1 MLAGKRA
8 LITGAAS
15 GIGRAAAARFVAE
28 GAAVALVDRD
38 GPRVVEAAAELG
50 AVGLPADVR
59 LESELEAAVAEAVAA
74 LGGLDVVVANA
85 GVQLHGE
92 DDRADRLALEVWE
105 RTLRINLTGVFL
117 TCKHGIRA
125 LLDDSGGGSVVCT
138 SSPTAF
144 SGVAPG
150 YDAYSASKAGVLGLV
165 RAMARDYAPDVR
177 VNAVVPG
184 FVETPLVAP
193 VTRDAEWLA
202 NVLATVPLGRAGRPD
217 EVAGLIAFVASDAC
231 AYATGAA
238 FVLDGGMTG

>member
-1 MLAGKRA
+1 MLSGKRA

-15 GIGRAAAARFVAE
+15 GIGRAAAARFTTE
-28 GAAVALVDRD
+28 GAAVALLDRD
-38 GPRVVEAAAELG
+38 GPGVLEAAAEIGALG
-50 AVGLPADVR
+50 LAADVR
-59 LESELEAAVAEAVAA
+59 LEAEIEAAVAEAVDA
-74 LGGLDVVVANA
+74 LGGLDILVANA

-117 TCKHGIRA
+117 TCKHGIPA
-125 LLDDSGGGSVVCT
+125 LLDAGGGSVVCT

-184 FVETPLVAP
+184 FVETALVAP
-193 VTRDAEWLA
+193 VTREAEWLA
-202 NVLATVPLGRAGRPD
+202 NVLSTVPLGRAGRPD

-238 FVLDGGMTG
+238 FVLDGGMTA

>member
-1 MLAGKRA
+1 MLSGKRA

-15 GIGRAAAARFVAE
+15 GIGRAAAARFTTE
-28 GAAVALVDRD
+28 GAAVALLDRD
-38 GPRVVEAAAELG
+38 GPGVLEAAAEIGALG
-50 AVGLPADVR
+50 LAADVR
-59 LESELEAAVAEAVAA
+59 LEAEIEAAVAEAVGA
-74 LGGLDVVVANA
+74 LGGLDIVVANA

-92 DDRADRLALEVWE
+92 DDRVDRLALEVWE

-125 LLDDSGGGSVVCT
+125 LIDAGGGSVVCT

-184 FVETPLVAP
+184 FVETALVAP
-193 VTRDAEWLA
+193 VTREAEWLA
-202 NVLATVPLGRAGRPD
+202 NVLSTVPLGRAGRPD
-217 EVAGLIAFVASDAC
+217 EVAGLIAVVASDAC

-238 FVLDGGMTG
+238 FVLDGGMTA

>member
-15 GIGRAAAARFVAE
+15 GIGRAAAARFATE
-28 GAAVALVDRD
+28 GAAVALLDRN
-38 GPRVVEAAAELG
+38 GRGVLEAAAEIGALG
-50 AVGLPADVR
+50 LAVDVR
-59 LESELEAAVAEAVAA
+59 LEAEIEAAVAEAVDA
-74 LGGLDVVVANA
+74 LGGLDILVANA

-125 LLDDSGGGSVVCT
+125 LLDVGGGSVVCT

-144 SGVAPG
+144 AGVAPG

-165 RAMARDYAPDVR
+165 RAMARDYAPEVR

-184 FVETPLVAP
+184 FVETALVAP
-193 VTRDAEWLA
+193 VTRDAEWLT
-202 NVLATVPLGRAGRPD
+202 NVLSTVPLGRAGRPD

>member
-1 MLAGKRA
+1 MLSGKRA

-15 GIGRAAAARFVAE
+15 GIGRAAAARFTTE
-28 GAAVALVDRD
+28 GAAVALLDRD
-38 GPRVVEAAAELG
+38 GPGVLEAAAEIGALG
-50 AVGLPADVR
+50 LAADVR
-59 LESELEAAVAEAVAA
+59 LEAEIEAAVAEAVDA
-74 LGGLDVVVANA
+74 LGGLDILVANA

-117 TCKHGIRA
+117 TCKHGIPA
-125 LLDDSGGGSVVCT
+125 LLDAGGGSVVCT

-184 FVETPLVAP
+184 FVETALVAP

-202 NVLATVPLGRAGRPD
+202 NVLSTVPLGRAGRPD

-231 AYATGAA
+231 AYATGAS

>member
-1 MLAGKRA
+1 MLSGKRA

-15 GIGRAAAARFVAE
+15 GIGRAAAARFVTE
-28 GAAVALVDRD
+28 GAAVALLDRD
-38 GPRVVEAAAELG
+38 GPGVLEAAAEIGALG
-50 AVGLPADVR
+50 LAADVAV
-59 LESELEAAVAEAVAA
+59 EAEVETAVAEAVDV
-74 LGGLDVVVANA
+74 LGGIDALVANA

-117 TCKHGIRA
+117 TCKHGIRV
-125 LLDDSGGGSVVCT
+125 LLEGGGGSVVCT
-138 SSPTAF
+138 SSPTALA
-144 SGVAPG
+144 GVAPG

-165 RAMARDYAPDVR
+165 RAMARDYAPEVR

-184 FVETPLVAP
+184 FVETALVAP
-193 VTRDAEWLA
+193 VTSDAEWLA
-202 NVLATVPLGRAGRPD
+202 NVLSTVPLGRAGRPD

>member
-1 MLAGKRA
+1 MLSGKRA

-15 GIGRAAAARFVAE
+15 GIGRAAAARFTTE
-28 GAAVALVDRD
+28 GAAVALVDRN
-38 GPRVVEAAAELG
+38 GPGVFEAAAEIGALG
-50 AVGLPADVR
+50 LAADVR
-59 LESELEAAVAEAVAA
+59 LEAEIETAVAEAVGA
-74 LGGLDVVVANA
+74 LGGLDILVANA

-125 LLDDSGGGSVVCT
+125 LLDAGGGSVVCT

-184 FVETPLVAP
+184 FVETALVAP

-202 NVLATVPLGRAGRPD
+202 NVLSTVPLGRAGRPD

>member
-15 GIGRAAAARFVAE
+15 GIGRAAAARFATE
-28 GAAVALVDRD
+28 GAAVALLDRN
-38 GPRVVEAAAELG
+38 GRGVLEAAAEIGALG
-50 AVGLPADVR
+50 LAADVR
-59 LESELEAAVAEAVAA
+59 LEAEIEAAVAEAVDA
-74 LGGLDVVVANA
+74 LGGLDILVANA

-125 LLDDSGGGSVVCT
+125 LLDVGGGSVVCT

-144 SGVAPG
+144 AGVAPG

-165 RAMARDYAPDVR
+165 RAMARDYAPEVR

-184 FVETPLVAP
+184 FVETALVAP
-193 VTRDAEWLA
+193 VTRDAEWLT
-202 NVLATVPLGRAGRPD
+202 NVLSTVPLGRAGRPD

>member
-1 MLAGKRA
+1 MLSGKRA

-15 GIGRAAAARFVAE
+15 GIGRAAAARFTTE
-28 GAAVALVDRD
+28 GAAVALLDRD
-38 GPRVVEAAAELG
+38 GPGVLEAAAELG
-50 AVGLPADVR
+50 AVGLAADVG
-59 LESELEAAVAEAVAA
+59 LEAEMEAAVAEAVGA
-74 LGGLDVVVANA
+74 LGGLDILVANA
-85 GVQLHGE
+85 GIQLHGA
-92 DDRADRLALEVWE
+92 DDRADRLALDVWE

-125 LLDDSGGGSVVCT
+125 LLDAGGGSVVCT

-184 FVETPLVAP
+184 FVETALVAP

>member
-1 MLAGKRA
+1 MLSGKRA

-15 GIGRAAAARFVAE
+15 GIGRAAAARFTTE
-28 GAAVALVDRD
+28 GAAVALLDRD
-38 GPRVVEAAAELG
+38 GPRVFEAAAEIGALG
-50 AVGLPADVR
+50 LAADVR
-59 LESELEAAVAEAVAA
+59 LEAEIEAAVAEAVGA
-74 LGGLDVVVANA
+74 LGGLDILVANA

-125 LLDDSGGGSVVCT
+125 LLDAGGGSVVCT

-165 RAMARDYAPDVR
+165 RAMARDYAPEVR

-184 FVETPLVAP
+184 FVETALVAP

-202 NVLATVPLGRAGRPD
+202 NVLSTVPLGRAGRPD

-238 FVLDGGMTG
+238 FVLDGGMTA

>member
-15 GIGRAAAARFVAE
+15 GIGRAAAARFATE
-28 GAAVALVDRD
+28 GAAVALLDRN
-38 GPRVVEAAAELG
+38 GPGVLEAAAEIGALG
-50 AVGLPADVR
+50 LAADVR
-59 LESELEAAVAEAVAA
+59 LEAEIEAAVAEAVDA
-74 LGGLDVVVANA
+74 LGGLDILVANA

-125 LLDDSGGGSVVCT
+125 LLDGGGGSVVCT

-144 SGVAPG
+144 AGVAPG

-165 RAMARDYAPDVR
+165 RAMARDYAPEVR

-184 FVETPLVAP
+184 FVETALVAP
-193 VTRDAEWLA
+193 VTSDAEWLA
-202 NVLATVPLGRAGRPD
+202 NVLSTVPLGRAGRPD

>member
-1 MLAGKRA
+1 MLSGKRA

-15 GIGRAAAARFVAE
+15 GIGRAAAARFTTE
-28 GAAVALVDRD
+28 GAAVALLDRD
-38 GPRVVEAAAELG
+38 RPGVLEAAAEIGALG
-50 AVGLPADVR
+50 LAADVGLEA
-59 LESELEAAVAEAVAA
+59 EMEAAVAEAVGA
-74 LGGLDVVVANA
+74 LGGLDILVANA
-85 GVQLHGE
+85 GIQLHGA
-92 DDRADRLALEVWE
+92 DDRADRLALDVWE

-125 LLDDSGGGSVVCT
+125 LLDAGGGSVVCT

-184 FVETPLVAP
+184 FVETALVAP

-202 NVLATVPLGRAGRPD
+202 NVLATVPLGRAGRAD

>member
-1 MLAGKRA
+1 MLDGRRA

-15 GIGRAAAARFVAE
+15 GIGRAAAARFAAE
-28 GAAVALVDRD
+28 GATVALVDRD
-38 GPRVVEAAAELG
+38 GRGVVAAAAE
-50 AVGLPADVR
+50 VGGVALPADVR
-59 LESELEAAVAEAVAA
+59 LESEIGAAVADAVRE

-92 DDRADRLALEVWE
+92 DDRADRLDVGVWE

-117 TCKHGIRA
+117 TCKHGVRA
-125 LLDDSGGGSVVCT
+125 LLAGGGGSVVCT

-165 RAMARDYAPDVR
+165 RAMARDFAPDVR

-184 FVETPLVAP
+184 FVDTPLVGP
-193 VTRDAEWLA
+193 VTRDEEWLA
-202 NVLATVPLGRAGRPD
+202 SVLSTIPLGRAGRPE

>member
-1 MLAGKRA
+1 MLDGRRA
-8 LITGAAS
+8 LITGTAS
-15 GIGRAAAARFVAE
+15 GIGRAAAARFAAE
-28 GAAVALVDRD
+28 GATVALVDRD
-38 GPRVVEAAAELG
+38 GRGVVAAAAE
-50 AVGLPADVR
+50 VGGVALPADVR
-59 LESELEAAVAEAVAA
+59 LESEIGAAVADAVRE

-92 DDRADRLALEVWE
+92 DDRADRLDVGVWE

-117 TCKHGIRA
+117 TCKHGVRA
-125 LLDDSGGGSVVCT
+125 LLAGGGGSVVCT

-165 RAMARDYAPDVR
+165 RAMARDFAPDVR

-184 FVETPLVAP
+184 FVDTPLVGP
-193 VTRDAEWLA
+193 VTRDEEWLA
-202 NVLATVPLGRAGRPD
+202 SVLSTIPLGRAGRPE

>member
-1 MLAGKRA
+1 MLSGKRA

-15 GIGRAAAARFVAE
+15 GIGRAAAARFTTE
-28 GAAVALVDRD
+28 GAAVALLDRD
-38 GPRVVEAAAELG
+38 GPGVLEAAAEIG
-50 AVGLPADVR
+50 AVGLAADVG
-59 LESELEAAVAEAVAA
+59 LEAEMEAAVAEAVGA
-74 LGGLDVVVANA
+74 LGGLDILVANA
-85 GVQLHGE
+85 GIQLHGA
-92 DDRADRLALEVWE
+92 DDRADRLALDVWE

-125 LLDDSGGGSVVCT
+125 LLDAGGGSVVCT

-184 FVETPLVAP
+184 FVETALVAP

-202 NVLATVPLGRAGRPD
+202 NVLATVPLGRAGRAD

>member
-1 MLAGKRA
+1 MLSGKRA

-15 GIGRAAAARFVAE
+15 GIGRAAAARFTTE
-28 GAAVALVDRD
+28 GAAVALLDRD
-38 GPRVVEAAAELG
+38 GPGVLEAAAEIGALG
-50 AVGLPADVR
+50 LAADVR
-59 LESELEAAVAEAVAA
+59 LEAEIEAAVAEAVGA
-74 LGGLDVVVANA
+74 LGGLDILVANA

-92 DDRADRLALEVWE
+92 DDRADRLALAVWE

-125 LLDDSGGGSVVCT
+125 LIDAGGGSVVCT

-184 FVETPLVAP
+184 FVETALVAP

>member
-1 MLAGKRA
+1 MLSGKRA

-15 GIGRAAAARFVAE
+15 GIGRAAAARFTTE
-28 GAAVALVDRD
+28 GAAVALLDRD
-38 GPRVVEAAAELG
+38 GPGVLEAAVEIGALG
-50 AVGLPADVR
+50 LAADVR
-59 LESELEAAVAEAVAA
+59 LEAEIEAAVAEAVDA
-74 LGGLDVVVANA
+74 LGGLDILVANA

-117 TCKHGIRA
+117 TCKHGIPA
-125 LLDDSGGGSVVCT
+125 LLDAGGGSVVCT

-184 FVETPLVAP
+184 FVETALVAP

-202 NVLATVPLGRAGRPD
+202 NVLSTVPLGRAGRPE

-238 FVLDGGMTG
+238 FVLDGGMTA

>member
-1 MLAGKRA
+1 MLSGKRA

-15 GIGRAAAARFVAE
+15 GIGRAAAARFTTE
-28 GAAVALVDRD
+28 GAAVALLDRD
-38 GPRVVEAAAELG
+38 GPGVLEAAAEIGALG
-50 AVGLPADVR
+50 LAADVGLEA
-59 LESELEAAVAEAVAA
+59 EMEAAVAEAVGA
-74 LGGLDVVVANA
+74 LGGLDILVANA
-85 GVQLHGE
+85 GIQLHGA
-92 DDRADRLALEVWE
+92 DDRADRLALDVWE

-125 LLDDSGGGSVVCT
+125 LLDAGGGSVVCT

-184 FVETPLVAP
+184 FVETALVAP

>member
-1 MLAGKRA
+1 MLSGKRA

-15 GIGRAAAARFVAE
+15 GIGRAAAARFTTE
-28 GAAVALVDRD
+28 GAAVALLDRD
-38 GPRVVEAAAELG
+38 GPRVFEAAAEIGALG
-50 AVGLPADVR
+50 LAADVR
-59 LESELEAAVAEAVAA
+59 LEAEIEAAVTEAVGA
-74 LGGLDVVVANA
+74 LGGLDILVANA

-125 LLDDSGGGSVVCT
+125 LLDAGGGSVVCT

-165 RAMARDYAPDVR
+165 RAMARDYAPEVR

-184 FVETPLVAP
+184 FVETALVAP

-202 NVLATVPLGRAGRPD
+202 NVLSTVPLGRAGRSD

-238 FVLDGGMTG
+238 FVLDGGMTA

>member
-1 MLAGKRA
+1 MLSGKRA

-15 GIGRAAAARFVAE
+15 GIGRAAAARFATE

-38 GPRVVEAAAELG
+38 GPGVREAAAEIGALG
-50 AVGLPADVR
+50 LAADVR
-59 LESELEAAVAEAVAA
+59 LEAEIETAVAEAVGA
-74 LGGLDVVVANA
+74 LGGLDILVANA

-125 LLDDSGGGSVVCT
+125 LIDACGGSVVCT

-150 YDAYSASKAGVLGLV
+150 YDAYSASKAGVHGLV

-184 FVETPLVAP
+184 FVETALVAP

-202 NVLATVPLGRAGRPD
+202 NVLSTVPLGRAGRPD
-217 EVAGLIAFVASDAC
+217 EVAGLIAVVASDAC

>member
-1 MLAGKRA
+1 MLSGKRA

-15 GIGRAAAARFVAE
+15 GIGRAAAARFTTE
-28 GAAVALVDRD
+28 GAAVALLDRD
-38 GPRVVEAAAELG
+38 GPRVFEAAAEIGALG
-50 AVGLPADVR
+50 LAADVR
-59 LESELEAAVAEAVAA
+59 LEAEIEAAVAEAVGA
-74 LGGLDVVVANA
+74 LGGLDILVANA

-125 LLDDSGGGSVVCT
+125 LLDAGGGSVVCT

-165 RAMARDYAPDVR
+165 RAMARDYAPEVR

-184 FVETPLVAP
+184 FVETALVAP

-202 NVLATVPLGRAGRPD
+202 NVLSTVPLGRAGRSD

-238 FVLDGGMTG
+238 FVLDGGMTA

>member
-1 MLAGKRA
+1 MLSGKRA

-15 GIGRAAAARFVAE
+15 GIGRAAAARFTTE
-28 GAAVALVDRD
+28 GAAVALLDRD
-38 GPRVVEAAAELG
+38 GPGVLEAAAEIGALG
-50 AVGLPADVR
+50 LAADVR
-59 LESELEAAVAEAVAA
+59 LEAEIEAAVAEAVDA
-74 LGGLDVVVANA
+74 LGGLDILVANA

-117 TCKHGIRA
+117 TCKHGIPA
-125 LLDDSGGGSVVCT
+125 LLDAGGGSVVCT

-184 FVETPLVAP
+184 FVETALVAP

-202 NVLATVPLGRAGRPD
+202 NVLSTVPLGRAGRPE

-231 AYATGAA
+231 AYATGAS

>member
-1 MLAGKRA
+1 MLSGKRA

-15 GIGRAAAARFVAE
+15 GIGRAAAARFTTE
-28 GAAVALVDRD
+28 GAAVALLDRD
-38 GPRVVEAAAELG
+38 GPGVLEAAAEIGALG
-50 AVGLPADVR
+50 LAADVR
-59 LESELEAAVAEAVAA
+59 LEAEIEAAVAEAVDA
-74 LGGLDVVVANA
+74 LGGLDILVANA

-117 TCKHGIRA
+117 TCKHGIPA
-125 LLDDSGGGSVVCT
+125 LLDAGGGSVVCT

-184 FVETPLVAP
+184 FVETALVAP

-202 NVLATVPLGRAGRPD
+202 NVLSTVPLGRAGRPD

-238 FVLDGGMTG
+238 FVLDGGMTA

>member
-1 MLAGKRA
+1 MLSGKRA

-15 GIGRAAAARFVAE
+15 GIGRAAAARFTTE
-28 GAAVALVDRD
+28 GAAVALLDRD
-38 GPRVVEAAAELG
+38 GPRVFEAAAEIGALG
-50 AVGLPADVR
+50 LAADVR
-59 LESELEAAVAEAVAA
+59 LEAEIEAAVAEAVGA
-74 LGGLDVVVANA
+74 LGGLDILVANA

-125 LLDDSGGGSVVCT
+125 LLDAGGGSVVCT

-165 RAMARDYAPDVR
+165 RAMARDYAPEVR

-184 FVETPLVAP
+184 FVETALVAP

-202 NVLATVPLGRAGRPD
+202 NVLSTVPLGRAGRPD

>member
-1 MLAGKRA
+1 MLSGKRA

-15 GIGRAAAARFVAE
+15 GIGRAAAARFTTE
-28 GAAVALVDRD
+28 GAAVALLDRD
-38 GPRVVEAAAELG
+38 GPGVLEAAAEIGALG
-50 AVGLPADVR
+50 LAADVR
-59 LESELEAAVAEAVAA
+59 LEAEIEAAVAEAVGA
-74 LGGLDVVVANA
+74 LGGLDIVVANA

-92 DDRADRLALEVWE
+92 DDRVDRLALEVWE

-125 LLDDSGGGSVVCT
+125 LIDAGGGSVVCT

-184 FVETPLVAP
+184 FVETALVAP
-193 VTRDAEWLA
+193 VTREAEWLA
-202 NVLATVPLGRAGRPD
+202 NVLSTVPLGRAGRPD

>member
-1 MLAGKRA
+1 MLSGKRA

-15 GIGRAAAARFVAE
+15 GIGRAAAARFTTE
-28 GAAVALVDRD
+28 GAAVALLDRD
-38 GPRVVEAAAELG
+38 GPGVLEAAAEIGALG
-50 AVGLPADVR
+50 LAADVR
-59 LESELEAAVAEAVAA
+59 LEAEIETAVAEAVGA
-74 LGGLDVVVANA
+74 LGGLDILVANA

-125 LLDDSGGGSVVCT
+125 LLDAGGGSVVCT

-144 SGVAPG
+144 AGVAPG

-184 FVETPLVAP
+184 FVETALVAP

-202 NVLATVPLGRAGRPD
+202 NVLATVPLGRAGRPE

-231 AYATGAA
+231 AYATGAS

>member
-1 MLAGKRA
+1 MLSGKRA

-15 GIGRAAAARFVAE
+15 GIGRAAAARFTTE
-28 GAAVALVDRD
+28 GAAVALLDRD
-38 GPRVVEAAAELG
+38 GPGVLEAAAEIGALG
-50 AVGLPADVR
+50 LAADVGLEA
-59 LESELEAAVAEAVAA
+59 ETEAAIAEAVGA
-74 LGGLDVVVANA
+74 LGGLDILVANA
-85 GVQLHGE
+85 GIQLHGA
-92 DDRADRLALEVWE
+92 DDRADRLALDVWE

-125 LLDDSGGGSVVCT
+125 LLDAGGGSVVCT

-184 FVETPLVAP
+184 FVETALVAP

>member
-1 MLAGKRA
+1 MMLEGRRA

-15 GIGRAAAARFVAE
+15 GIGRATAVRFAAE

-38 GPRVVEAAAELG
+38 RAGVVDAAAG
-50 AVGLPADVR
+50 IDGLALAADVR
-59 LESELEAAVAEAVAA
+59 LETEVETAVADAVRE
-74 LGGLDVVVANA
+74 LGGLDVIVANA

-92 DDRADRLALEVWE
+92 DDRADRLELEVWE

-117 TCKHGIRA
+117 TCKHGVRA
-125 LLDDSGGGSVVCT
+125 LLQAGGGSVICT

-144 SGVAPG
+144 AGVAPG

-165 RAMARDYAPDVR
+165 KAMARDFAPDVR

-184 FVETPLVAP
+184 FVETPLVGP
-193 VTRDAEWLA
+193 VTHDEEWLA
-202 NVLATVPLGRAGRPD
+202 NVLSTVPLARVGRPE

-231 AYATGAA
+231 AYATGAS
-238 FVLDGGMTG
+238 FVLDGGMTA

>member
-1 MLAGKRA
+1 MLSGKRA

-15 GIGRAAAARFVAE
+15 GIGRAAAARFTTE
-28 GAAVALVDRD
+28 GAAVALLDRD
-38 GPRVVEAAAELG
+38 GPGVLEAAAEIGALG
-50 AVGLPADVR
+50 LAADVGLEA
-59 LESELEAAVAEAVAA
+59 EMEAAVAEAVGA
-74 LGGLDVVVANA
+74 LGGLDILVANA
-85 GVQLHGE
+85 GIQLHGA
-92 DDRADRLALEVWE
+92 DDRADRLALDVWE

-125 LLDDSGGGSVVCT
+125 LLDAGGGSVVCT

-184 FVETPLVAP
+184 FVETALVAP

-202 NVLATVPLGRAGRPD
+202 TVLATVPLGRAGRAE

>member
-15 GIGRAAAARFVAE
+15 GIGRAAAARFATE
-28 GAAVALVDRD
+28 GAAVALLDRN
-38 GPRVVEAAAELG
+38 GPGVLEAAAEIGALG
-50 AVGLPADVR
+50 LAGDVR
-59 LESELEAAVAEAVAA
+59 LEAEIEAAVAEAVDA
-74 LGGLDVVVANA
+74 LGGLDILVANA

-125 LLDDSGGGSVVCT
+125 LLDVGGGSVVCT

-144 SGVAPG
+144 AGVAPG

-165 RAMARDYAPDVR
+165 RAMARDYAPEVR

-184 FVETPLVAP
+184 FVETALVAP
-193 VTRDAEWLA
+193 VTRDAEWLT
-202 NVLATVPLGRAGRPD
+202 NVLSTVPLGRAGRPD

>member
-1 MLAGKRA
+1 MLSGKRA

-15 GIGRAAAARFVAE
+15 GIGRAAAARFTTE
-28 GAAVALVDRD
+28 GAAVALLDRD
-38 GPRVVEAAAELG
+38 GPGVLEAAAEIGALG
-50 AVGLPADVR
+50 LAADVR
-59 LESELEAAVAEAVAA
+59 LEAEIEAAVAEAVGA
-74 LGGLDVVVANA
+74 LGGLDIVVANA

-92 DDRADRLALEVWE
+92 DDRVDRLALEVWE

-125 LLDDSGGGSVVCT
+125 LIDAGGGSVVCT

-184 FVETPLVAP
+184 FVETALVAP

-202 NVLATVPLGRAGRPD
+202 NVLSTVPLGRAGRPD